1 MVVSHLK
8 GVVILLQN
16 CTILPTNLIG
26 ILNDIMVLVII
37 DDFITYTTVIYF
49 SHYQKKKLIDYET
62 YRDFSESEYCTLYRT
77 QKWIASKSEPLSCY
91 LSEKKAGTTWIKST
105 NVKPVKQMLVWDTDM
120 IDAGEVGILVMP
132 IVVVAVVAIMLNNF
146 IIYVVFM
153 CILYAIALDPDEEN
167 MTRIQT
173 MEIDSQDLI
182 TIKIAVSLDATNLVH
197 GYLPQVAM

>member
-1 MVVSHLK
+1 
-8 GVVILLQN
+8 
-16 CTILPTNLIG
+16 
-26 ILNDIMVLVII
+26 
-37 DDFITYTTVIYF
+37 
-49 SHYQKKKLIDYET
+49 
-62 YRDFSESEYCTLYRT
+62 
-77 QKWIASKSEPLSCY
+77 
-91 LSEKKAGTTWIKST
+91 
-105 NVKPVKQMLVWDTDM
+105 M
-120 IDAGEVGILVMP
+120 IDAGEVGVLVMS

-197 GYLPQVAM
+197 GYWPQVAM